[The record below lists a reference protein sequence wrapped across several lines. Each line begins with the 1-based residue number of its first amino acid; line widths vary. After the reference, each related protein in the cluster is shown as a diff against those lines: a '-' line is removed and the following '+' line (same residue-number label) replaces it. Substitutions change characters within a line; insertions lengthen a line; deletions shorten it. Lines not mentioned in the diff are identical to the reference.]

1 MDTIFSDILTQNHL
15 SKFPYTQRE
24 LDMFKSQLITKQF
37 RFSPIRIRTKHV
49 LDNIINDSEQPTL
62 PMNIEMATNVLPD
75 YPNQQIYLG
84 WKREDSLIMNAFA
97 SVLLLNA
104 E

>member
-1 MDTIFSDILTQNHL
+1 
-15 SKFPYTQRE
+15 
-24 LDMFKSQLITKQF
+24 MFKSQLITKQF